1 MNITDER
8 ARQNHLYDHPEDVTP
23 EDVRMM
29 VSNLRAMRECA
40 AIIEQRGGGAAAVA
54 TMELN
59 GNGSMTV
66 RLTAPAYGKDI
77 VERLL
82 RAAVQAVTWA
92 STDGEEE

>member
-8 ARQNHLYDHPEDVTP
+8 ARENHLYDHPEDVTP

-29 VSNLRAMRECA
+29 IGNLRAMRECA
-40 AIIEQRGGGAAAVA
+40 TIIEQRGGGAAAVA

-59 GNGSMTV
+59 GKGSMTV

-92 STDGEEE
+92 STDGGEG

>member
-1 MNITDER
+1 MLNITDER
-8 ARQNHLYDHPEDVTP
+8 ARENHLYDHPEDVTP

-59 GNGSMTV
+59 GNGSMSV
-66 RLTAPAYGKDI
+66 RLTAPAYSTDV

-92 STDGEEE
+92 STEG

>member
-8 ARQNHLYDHPEDVTP
+8 ARENHLYDHPEEATP

>member
-8 ARQNHLYDHPEDVTP
+8 ARENHLYDHPEDVTP